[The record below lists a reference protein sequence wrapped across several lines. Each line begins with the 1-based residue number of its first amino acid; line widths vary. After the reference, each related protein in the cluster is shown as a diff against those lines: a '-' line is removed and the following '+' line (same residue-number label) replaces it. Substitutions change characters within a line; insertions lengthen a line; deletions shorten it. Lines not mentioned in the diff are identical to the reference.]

1 MTDMKVR
8 LYRYGSCLVGG
19 GYEDELTGSYLPV
32 NGKYEVR
39 LSGSYLVDHGYAG

>member
-1 MTDMKVR
+1 MKVR
-8 LYRYGSCLVGG
+8 LYRYGSCLVDS

-39 LSGSYLVDHGYAG
+39 LSGSYLVDHGNEGSIV